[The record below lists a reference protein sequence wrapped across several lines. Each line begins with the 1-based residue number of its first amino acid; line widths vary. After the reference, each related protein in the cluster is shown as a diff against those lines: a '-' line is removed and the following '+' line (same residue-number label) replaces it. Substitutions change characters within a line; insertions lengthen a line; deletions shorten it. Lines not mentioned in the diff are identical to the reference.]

1 VSIQGVLI
9 DFSGTLFRLEIDES
23 WLADEHGAEQAQYL
37 MRALTAPV
45 GPGTH
50 LPPELAEHWDQR
62 DLDPETHQLVYTESL
77 RHLGLTEPGQ
87 AEDGYRR
94 MLDPTSW
101 QIYPDVRA
109 VLERL
114 RDKHIPVAV
123 VSNIAWDVRTSFDR
137 FGITDLVTEFVLSF
151 QEGSVKPQEKIFRI
165 ACDRIGVPPRQA
177 LMIGDSPEADGGA
190 AALGCQ
196 VEIVEPLPT
205 AERPD
210 ALLAALARHGL

>member
-9 DFSGTLFRLEIDES
+9 DFSGTLFRLEIDKS
-23 WLADEHGAEQAQYL
+23 WLADEHGAEHLIQV
-37 MRALTAPV
+37 LTAPV
-45 GPGTH
+45 GPGNH

-77 RHLGLTEPGQ
+77 RLAGLSGPGQ
-87 AEDGYRR
+87 AEDGYQR
-94 MLDPTSW
+94 MLDPASW

-109 VLERL
+109 ALERL

-137 FGITDLVTEFVLSF
+137 FGITDLVSEFVLSF
-151 QEGSVKPQEKIFRI
+151 QEGSVKPAEKIFRI
-165 ACDRIGVPPRQA
+165 ACDRLGVPPQQA

-190 AALGCQ
+190 AALGCA

-205 AERPD
+205 TERPN
-210 ALLAALARHGL
+210 ALLTALARHGL

>member
-9 DFSGTLFRLEIDES
+9 DFSGTLFRLEINES
-23 WLADEHGAEQAQYL
+23 WLADKHGAEHAQHL
-37 MRALTAPV
+37 MRVLTAPV

-50 LPPELAEHWDQR
+50 LPPDLAKHWDQR

-77 RHLGLTEPGQ
+77 RVAGLSEPGE

-94 MLDPTSW
+94 MLDPASW

-109 VLERL
+109 ALERL

-137 FGITDLVTEFVLSF
+137 FGITDLVSEFVLSF
-151 QEGSVKPQEKIFRI
+151 QEGSVKPAEKIFRI
-165 ACDRIGVPPRQA
+165 ACDRLGVPPQQA

-190 AALGCQ
+190 AALGCA

-205 AERPD
+205 TERPN
-210 ALLAALARHGL
+210 ALLTALARHGL

>member
-9 DFSGTLFRLEIDES
+9 DFSGTLFRLEIDKS
-23 WLADEHGAEQAQYL
+23 WLADEHGAEHL
-37 MRALTAPV
+37 IHVLTAPV
-45 GPGTH
+45 GPGNH

-77 RHLGLTEPGQ
+77 RLAGLSGPGQ
-87 AEDGYRR
+87 AEDGYQR
-94 MLDPTSW
+94 MLDPASW

-109 VLERL
+109 ALERL

-137 FGITDLVTEFVLSF
+137 FGITDLVSEFVLSF
-151 QEGSVKPQEKIFRI
+151 QEGSVKPAEKIFRI
-165 ACDRIGVPPRQA
+165 ACDRLGVPPQQA

-190 AALGCQ
+190 AALGCA

-205 AERPD
+205 TERPN
-210 ALLAALARHGL
+210 ALLTALARHGL

>member
-1 VSIQGVLI
+1 MSIQGVLI
-9 DFSGTLFRLEIDES
+9 DFSGTLFRLEIDKS
-23 WLADEHGAEQAQYL
+23 WLADEHGAEHL
-37 MRALTAPV
+37 IHVLTAPV
-45 GPGTH
+45 GPGNH

-77 RHLGLTEPGQ
+77 RLAGLSGPGQ
-87 AEDGYRR
+87 AEDGYQR
-94 MLDPTSW
+94 MLDPASW

-109 VLERL
+109 ALERL

-137 FGITDLVTEFVLSF
+137 FGITDLVSEFVLSF
-151 QEGSVKPQEKIFRI
+151 QEGSVKPAEKIFRI
-165 ACDRIGVPPRQA
+165 ACDRLGVPPQQA

-190 AALGCQ
+190 AALGCA

-205 AERPD
+205 TERPN
-210 ALLAALARHGL
+210 ALLTALARHGL